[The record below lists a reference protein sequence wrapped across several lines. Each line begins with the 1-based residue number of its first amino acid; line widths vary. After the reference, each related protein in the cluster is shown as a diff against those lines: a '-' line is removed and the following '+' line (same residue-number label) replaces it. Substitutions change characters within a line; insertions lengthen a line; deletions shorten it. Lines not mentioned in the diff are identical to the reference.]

1 MSTPWTPGQCVAT
14 DRQAEQMA
22 AAAMRSMGFADA
34 QETPVGPDGGVDVRS
49 RRAIAQVKFRG
60 AQTGRADVQRL
71 VGARGREVLD
81 LFFFTIAGYSA
92 RAVEY
97 ATEMDVALFT
107 YDPTGALSPHSP
119 AAVRHLQAAARPA
132 TPVPAA
138 VPPSPGRVWWRRN
151 RWKAVTVFCWASVVP
166 LLVDAIRATA
176 AGEDDPG
183 WGNPPLALG
192 IAVVGTLIWRRQA
205 RRRQERSS
213 PRAQLHLPPR
223 P

>member
-1 MSTPWTPGQCVAT
+1 
-14 DRQAEQMA
+14 MA

-176 AGEDDPG
+176 AGEDDRG